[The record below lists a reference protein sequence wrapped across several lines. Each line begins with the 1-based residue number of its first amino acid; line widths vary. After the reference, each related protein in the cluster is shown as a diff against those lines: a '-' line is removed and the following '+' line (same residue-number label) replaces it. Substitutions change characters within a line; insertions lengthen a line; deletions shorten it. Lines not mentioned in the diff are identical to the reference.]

1 MHDALQ
7 PRAVKRDQGGGPE
20 PVAGEEVLDAAEAP
34 RALFAHRGGEQH
46 RARGRDLGLRQRFRD
61 RDKRHEA
68 SGVVGDPRA
77 LEPSSARRAANG
89 DVDVGTEDSVQV
101 GAQDDRSRSL
111 LAAPC
116 RSVPAVHVPHLI
128 DQHVPQPDLAEQLG
142 DARTAARLSP
152 RRRREAGELSL
163 ARQRHVVGPL
173 EMGAGGADARVREQ
187 GIEIHGASGP
197 RGQGAKIAKGWPMD
211 ERELIYDWNQRVGQ
225 GAFDWTRARVD
236 LNDETLRDGLQSPSV
251 RDPSLEV
258 KKRLLHLMA
267 DLGIVAADIGLPGA
281 GPRVVEQ
288 VRVLAQEIRDHKL
301 PLFPNCAARTVI
313 ADVEPIVRVSQEVG
327 IPIEAAT
334 FIGSSPIRQYAEDW
348 TLDRIL
354 ASTEEAVT
362 YAVKHG
368 LPVMYVT
375 EDTTRAKPEALKALY
390 GAAIDCGAKRICL
403 ADTVGHATPDGV
415 KALVRFVKEEIV
427 GKKDVSVDWHGHRDR
442 GMGLINCLAAIEAGV
457 DRVHATALG
466 VGERVGNAE
475 MDLLIVN
482 LKLLGAHR
490 HDIAKLPEYCRLVA
504 DAVGV
509 PIPVNYPVMGEDAF
523 RTGTGV
529 HAAAI
534 IKAKKKGHAW
544 LADRVYSSVPAEEF
558 GLEQKIE
565 ISPVSGLS
573 NVKYWLET
581 HGYDAEDE
589 GACRVLFEAAK
600 RTDRVLTDEEC
611 HRLLRQAA
619 WREGRSAKSR
629 RPTSICGGTSA
640 RSRARRPGCTPT
652 MPPTGA

>member
-1 MHDALQ
+1 
-7 PRAVKRDQGGGPE
+7 
-20 PVAGEEVLDAAEAP
+20 
-34 RALFAHRGGEQH
+34 
-46 RARGRDLGLRQRFRD
+46 
-61 RDKRHEA
+61 
-68 SGVVGDPRA
+68 
-77 LEPSSARRAANG
+77 
-89 DVDVGTEDSVQV
+89 
-101 GAQDDRSRSL
+101 
-111 LAAPC
+111 
-116 RSVPAVHVPHLI
+116 
-128 DQHVPQPDLAEQLG
+128 
-142 DARTAARLSP
+142 
-152 RRRREAGELSL
+152 
-163 ARQRHVVGPL
+163 
-173 EMGAGGADARVREQ
+173 
-187 GIEIHGASGP
+187 
-197 RGQGAKIAKGWPMD
+197 MD
-211 ERELIYDWNQRVGQ
+211 ERELIHDWNR
-225 GAFDWTRARVD
+225 AAPSFDWATARVD

-258 KKRLLHLMA
+258 KRRLLHLMA

-281 GPRVVEQ
+281 GPRAVDQ
-288 VRVLAQEIRDHKL
+288 VRALATEIRDGKL
-301 PLFPNCAARTVI
+301 PIAPNCAARTVI
-313 ADVEPIVRVSQEVG
+313 ADIEPIVRLSEDVG

-348 TLDRIL
+348 TLERIL
-354 ASTEEAVT
+354 RASEEAVT
-362 YAVKHG
+362 YAVGHG

-375 EDTTRAKPEALKALY
+375 EDTTRAKPETLKALY

-415 KALVRFVKEEIV
+415 RALVKFVRREVV
-427 GKKDVSVDWHGHRDR
+427 GRKDVKIDWHGHRDR

-490 HDIAKLPEYCRLVA
+490 HDLSHLPEYCRLVA

-509 PIPVNYPVMGEDAF
+509 PIPVNYPVLGTDAF

-534 IKAKKKGHAW
+534 IKAKRKGHAW

-589 GACRVLFEAAK
+589 AACRALFEAAK
-600 RTDRVLTDEEC
+600 RTDRVLTDDEC
-611 HRLLRQAA
+611 HRLVKEGA
-619 WREGRSAKSR
+619 W
-629 RPTSICGGTSA
+629 P
-640 RSRARRPGCTPT
+640 
-652 MPPTGA
+652 

>member
-1 MHDALQ
+1 M
-7 PRAVKRDQGGGPE
+7 E
-20 PVAGEEVLDAAEAP
+20 
-34 RALFAHRGGEQH
+34 
-46 RARGRDLGLRQRFRD
+46 
-61 RDKRHEA
+61 
-68 SGVVGDPRA
+68 
-77 LEPSSARRAANG
+77 
-89 DVDVGTEDSVQV
+89 
-101 GAQDDRSRSL
+101 
-111 LAAPC
+111 
-116 RSVPAVHVPHLI
+116 
-128 DQHVPQPDLAEQLG
+128 
-142 DARTAARLSP
+142 
-152 RRRREAGELSL
+152 
-163 ARQRHVVGPL
+163 
-173 EMGAGGADARVREQ
+173 
-187 GIEIHGASGP
+187 
-197 RGQGAKIAKGWPMD
+197 
-211 ERELIYDWNQRVGQ
+211 ERELIYDWNRAAPKG
-225 GAFDWTRARVD
+225 GFDWTRARVD

-251 RDPSLEV
+251 TDPSLDV

-288 VRVLAQEIRDHKL
+288 VRVLAREIRDHNL
-301 PLFPNCAARTVI
+301 PIFPNCAARTVI
-313 ADVEPIVRVSQEVG
+313 ADVEPIVRVADEVG
-327 IPIEAAT
+327 IKIEAAT

-354 ASTEEAVT
+354 KASEEAVT
-362 YAVKHG
+362 FAVQHG

-375 EDTTRAKPEALKALY
+375 EDTTRARPETLQALY
-390 GAAIDCGAKRICL
+390 GAAIDCGATRLCV

-415 KALVRFVKEEIV
+415 KALVNFVKQEIV
-427 GKKDVSVDWHGHRDR
+427 KQHRVKVDWHGHRDR

-490 HDIAKLPEYCRLVA
+490 HDIRRLPEYCRLVA
-504 DAVGV
+504 EAVGV
-509 PIPVNYPVMGEDAF
+509 PIPVNYPVVGTDAF

-558 GLEQKIE
+558 GLEQRIE

-581 HGYDAEDE
+581 HGYDPEDD
-589 GACRVLFEAAK
+589 GACKALFDAAK
-600 RTDRVLTDEEC
+600 RTDRVLSDEEC
-611 HRLLRQAA
+611 HRLLKQAA
-619 WREGRSAKSR
+619 WR
-629 RPTSICGGTSA
+629 
-640 RSRARRPGCTPT
+640 
-652 MPPTGA
+652 